1 MQKIAGI
8 ESVMTHKQ
16 LVWEMKYGFNW
27 SINVYGSIGNIKAVT
42 ESLYIAVAAIRDR

>member
-1 MQKIAGI
+1 MQKIAEQ

-27 SINVYGSIGNIKAVT
+27 SINVYGSVGNIKAMT
-42 ESLYIAVAAIRDR
+42 ETLYVAVAIRDG